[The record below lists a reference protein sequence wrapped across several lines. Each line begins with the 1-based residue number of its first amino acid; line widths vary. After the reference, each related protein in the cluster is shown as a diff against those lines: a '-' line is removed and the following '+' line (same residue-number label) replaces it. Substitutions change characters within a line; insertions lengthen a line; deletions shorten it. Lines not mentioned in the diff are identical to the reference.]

1 MHMFEKILSIT
12 MPIFI
17 STHPSTTYLLIYI
30 VDIKAIYYIAFNRK
44 ILKNAAEAAFGK
56 GNDQ

>member
-1 MHMFEKILSIT
+1 MFEKILSIT

-17 STHPSTTYLLIYI
+17 STYPSTTYLLIYI
-30 VDIKAIYYIAFNRK
+30 VDIKAIYYIAFNSK
-44 ILKNAAEAAFGK
+44 ILKNAAEVAFRK